1 MLKSDFENLKILVF
15 DLDGTLV
22 QSNQLKEQI
31 FFDIFDTK
39 FHPIIANVLN
49 KYKHASRFE
58 VIDKILIETSNSF
71 SDRDLNQLTS
81 AYSNHLI
88 EKIQNIPISIDTFK
102 NLEVLKEKYRLFL
115 SSYTY
120 KNDLPIILKNLKL
133 DVFFE
138 AFFGY
143 PQKKEMTLKNIINK
157 YSVPS
162 NEVMVIGDGESDR
175 ISAEKNNCHFF
186 HINDKNTI
194 KLFFKLING

>member
-49 KYKHASRFE
+49 KYNHASRFE

-102 NLEVLKEKYRLFL
+102 NLEILKEKYRLFL

>member
-15 DLDGTLV
+15 DFDGTLV

-39 FHPIIANVLN
+39 FHSIVANVLN

-58 VIDKILIETSNSF
+58 IIEKILIETSASYSNQ
-71 SDRDLNQLTS
+71 DLNQLTF

-88 EKIQNIPISIDTFK
+88 EKIQKIPINIDTFK
-102 NLEVLKEKYRLFL
+102 NLEILKEKYHLFL

-133 DVFFE
+133 DIFFE

-143 PQKKEMTLKNIINK
+143 PQKKEMTLEKIINK
-157 YSVPS
+157 YSASS

-186 HINDKNTI
+186 HINEKNNI